1 MPRIAARAA
10 AEPETAA
17 ALVAGV
23 ASTLAPVRLGS
34 ARALWRAAGSAPE
47 ALYPLFD
54 FFVGQLDSPNGILS
68 WNAARALACL
78 ARADR
83 DRKVDAVLDKYL
95 SPIPGPQ
102 MIGAVNAIAN
112 APEIALARPD
122 LAERI
127 ARAILGVRNAEYK
140 TEECRNIAIGYAIQ
154 AFGRFFGALRN
165 QKAVVEFVRAQ
176 VENPRASTRRKAQE
190 FLKRHAGWKKR

>member
-1 MPRIAARAA
+1 M
-10 AEPETAA
+10 
-17 ALVAGV
+17 
-23 ASTLAPVRLGS
+23 
-34 ARALWRAAGSAPE
+34 
-47 ALYPLFD
+47 
-54 FFVGQLDSPNGILS
+54 
-68 WNAARALACL
+68 
-78 ARADR
+78 
-83 DRKVDAVLDKYL
+83 LDKYL
-95 SPIPGPQ
+95 SPIRGPQ

-154 AFGRFFGALRN
+154 AFGRFFGVLRN

-190 FLKRHAGWKKR
+190 FLKRYAGWKKR